1 MNFCNF
7 DKISTMNEAQIID
20 KLKTIYSSY
29 AEVALDRISA
39 LPLSGS
45 ERRYFRF
52 FDKNNKSILAVYN
65 PNIAEN
71 EAYFYFSSILKESAV
86 NVPEILMISL
96 ERSHY
101 LIEDLGDN
109 SLLQLLENDRKVEG
123 SISENIINLYKKA
136 LKSLA
141 VIQLKVDKKIDYS
154 KCFQSNEFDKKSML
168 TDCNLF
174 KYWYLYP
181 TQMPFD
187 EIALEKDFEQL
198 CEFLYNPVAFHF
210 MYRDFQ
216 ARNIMVKDNEVYF
229 IDFQGGRKGPLQ
241 YDLASLLFQAKAQ
254 LPEHLRENL
263 LEYYLDCLQKDIEID
278 RSQFKKY
285 YYGFVLLRSL
295 QVLGAY
301 GFKGF
306 YQRKEH
312 FLQSIPFALKNL
324 ENWLSSAPFPL
335 ELTELRRVLTS
346 ITKRN
351 SIFPEREIYEQSNQK
366 PLMLHIRSFSY
377 KRGLPE
383 DISEGHGQGYIFDC
397 RIIHNPGRYDT
408 FKAQSGLDRDVIEFL
423 EREGEMHQFLKP
435 VMSILEMAIDKYLN
449 RNFDYLGINFGC
461 TGGQHRSVYAAEHV
475 AAMLREKYS
484 DSVTVLLEH
493 RESAYWKKD
502 II

>member
-7 DKISTMNEAQIID
+7 VKTSKMNETQIT
-20 KLKTIYSSY
+20 KNLKDLYHFY
-29 AEVALDRISA
+29 YNAMADRIIA

-52 FDKNNKSILAVYN
+52 SDNKNNSVLAVYN

-71 EAYFYFSSILKESAV
+71 EAYFYFSGVLKESGIK
-86 NVPEILMISL
+86 VPEILMIAP
-96 ERSHY
+96 ERSQY
-101 LIEDLGDN
+101 LVEDLGDTT
-109 SLLQLLENDRKVEG
+109 LLSLLENERKENG
-123 SISENIINLYKKA
+123 NIGENIVNLYKKA

-141 VIQLKVDKKIDYS
+141 AIQTKADKIIDYNH
-154 KCFQSNEFDKKSML
+154 CFQSPVFDKKSML
-168 TDCNLF
+168 ADCNLF

-181 TQMPFD
+181 TQTAFD
-187 EIALEKDFEQL
+187 EIALEKDVEQL
-198 CEFLYNPVAFHF
+198 CDFLYQPEEFHF

-241 YDLASLLFQAKAQ
+241 YDVASLLYQAKAE
-254 LPEHLRENL
+254 LPESLRAEL
-263 LEYYLDCLQKDIEID
+263 LDYYLDCLQEYKAINRIE
-278 RSQFKKY
+278 FKKY
-285 YYGFVLLRSL
+285 YYGFVLLRCM

-324 ENWLSSAPFPL
+324 ENWLSTTSLAL
-335 ELTELRRVLTS
+335 ELPELRRVLKALTE
-346 ITKRN
+346 RN
-351 SIFPEREIYEQSNQK
+351 QIFPEKENIETSIQK
-366 PLMLHIRSFSY
+366 PLKLHIRSFSY

-383 DISEGHGQGYIFDC
+383 DVSEGHGQGYIFDC
-397 RIIHNPGRYDT
+397 RIIHNPGRYEH
-408 FKAQSGLDRDVIEFL
+408 FKTLSGLDRDVIEFL
-423 EREGEMHQFLKP
+423 EREGEMHQFLRP
-435 VMSILEMAIDKYLN
+435 VMEILEQAIDKYIN

-461 TGGQHRSVYAAEHV
+461 TGGQHRSVYAAETV

-484 DSVTVLLEH
+484 DRIKILLEH
-493 RESAYWKKD
+493 RERGYWENL
-502 II
+502 